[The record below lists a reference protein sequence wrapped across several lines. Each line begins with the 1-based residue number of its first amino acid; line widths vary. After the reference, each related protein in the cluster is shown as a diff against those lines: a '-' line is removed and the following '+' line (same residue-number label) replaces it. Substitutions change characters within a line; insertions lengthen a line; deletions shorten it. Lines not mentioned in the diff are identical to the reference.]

1 MIDAPEVLPI
11 DSHAVMWSASR
22 SELEHRPL
30 LVLLHGYGSH
40 EGDLFG
46 LSPYLPLDPV
56 IASVRAPI
64 VESGGYAWFSRAI
77 GDAGNPG
84 LAWADAGARGVLNWL
99 DSLAPAAS
107 VGLFGFSQGAAMALQ
122 LLRHAPDRFAYAVSL
137 SGYVVPGTVAG
148 DQRLAEKRVPV
159 FWGRGTEDEVIPAE
173 AVQRTADWLPGH
185 ADLDAR
191 IYEGLGHGIAQREL
205 ADIGT
210 FVVPHLRH

>member
-1 MIDAPEVLPI
+1 MTHAPQTLPI
-11 DSHAVMWSASR
+11 DSNAVLWSASQ
-22 SELEHRPL
+22 SELERRPL

-46 LSPYLPLDPV
+46 LSPYLPLEPV

-64 VESGGYAWFSRAI
+64 AESGGYAWFSRSN
-77 GDAGNPG
+77 GDSGNPG
-84 LAWADAGARGVLNWL
+84 SPWADAAAHGVLDWL
-99 DSLAPAAS
+99 DSLPPAAS
-107 VGLFGFSQGAAMALQ
+107 VGLFGFSQGAAMTLH

-137 SGYVVPGTVAG
+137 SGFVVAG
-148 DQRLAEKRVPV
+148 ALPGDARLAQQRIPV

-205 ADIGT
+205 ADIGA
-210 FVVPHLRH
+210 FVLPHLSR